1 MAIAG
6 TALSDFRT
14 EARALIMEKAARM
27 ISDADLNRWCNKG
40 IRNWSSRVFWYE
52 RHIGLAVTANY
63 PIIVLP
69 SDFLKPMMI
78 RYLDRGRMR
87 DVDMTTHAEKTFAG
101 IGRGTPFRF
110 TNTPKQKRLI
120 MSPAPS
126 VGSYTTSVTG
136 ESGIDAVVT
145 TIPVV
150 STSGFQLTGRILIGS
165 EQIETYDNTSTSFK
179 LCRRGDGDTTA
190 APHSGGSTVTE
201 CAIVVYA
208 KCLPPDLSADV
219 DVTLMPEQ
227 YTQAIPF
234 YMAAM
239 GEFKRGDVKKALAL
253 METYKEMR
261 LEAENEA
268 MDQDDMSEGVK
279 DEEFGTGAFGDI

>member
-1 MAIAG
+1 MATAG
-6 TALSDFRT
+6 TQLSDFRT
-14 EARALIMEKAARM
+14 EARALVMEKAARM

-52 RHIGLAVTANY
+52 RHIGLAVTAGY

-69 SDFLKPMMI
+69 ADFLKPMMI

-120 MSPAPS
+120 MSPAPVTS
-126 VGSYTTSVTG
+126 SLTTSLTG
-136 ESGIDAVVT
+136 EGGISSSAT
-145 TIPVV
+145 SIPVV
-150 STSGFQLTGRILIGS
+150 ATAGFQLSGRILIDS
-165 EQIETYDNTSTSFK
+165 EQIEYYNTSALFF
-179 LCRRGDGDTTA
+179 LLARRGDGDTTPA
-190 APHSGGSTVTE
+190 SHSGGATVTE
-201 CAIVVYA
+201 CGIIIYA
-208 KCLPPDLSADV
+208 KCLPPDLAADG

-239 GEFKRGDVKKALAL
+239 GEFKRGDVKKAMAL
-253 METYKEMR
+253 LEVYKEMR
-261 LEAENEA
+261 TEAENEA
-268 MDQDDMSEGVK
+268 MDQDDMNEAVK
-279 DEEFGTGAFGDI
+279 DEEFGTGAFEDL